1 MLDEAVKETEKPLS
15 KIVSG
20 LLLKDDSAS
29 VDLNL
34 VNCLRANMSICDN
47 SKKDR
52 IVVAIQNPLSKSVS
66 HYVRLPVDNENYKIT
81 GPEDDGD
88 ITFDIFDTIHPFDFV
103 TDGEPA
109 TKELV
114 FLAKDLPP
122 LGVKL
127 YYVEKID
134 DASDK
139 YHKFEDIADVKSFGD
154 DNNGFTIDDN
164 GKLAWV
170 TINGQLV
177 NLQQDFLYYKR
188 MASGQASGAYIF
200 RPDGSAIP
208 IKEKLTTVKY
218 ALGSLVDEVYQ
229 VFDDEITQIIKVYK
243 GEEDSYLEFD

>member
-1 MLDEAVKETEKPLS
+1 
-15 KIVSG
+15 
-20 LLLKDDSAS
+20 
-29 VDLNL
+29 
-34 VNCLRANMSICDN
+34 MSICDN
-47 SKKDR
+47 SKKDPF
-52 IVVAIQNPLSKSVS
+52 VVAIQNTLSKSAS

-154 DNNGFTIDDN
+154 DVSQR
-164 GKLAWV
+164 L
-170 TINGQLV
+170 L
-177 NLQQDFLYYKR
+177 
-188 MASGQASGAYIF
+188 
-200 RPDGSAIP
+200 
-208 IKEKLTTVKY
+208 
-218 ALGSLVDEVYQ
+218 
-229 VFDDEITQIIKVYK
+229 
-243 GEEDSYLEFD
+243 